1 MEKGKIFVGIILF
14 GSYAYMGNVN
24 GFKRAIDGIVTHIA
38 ELFEP
43 QVPSYILNSDKENE
57 SRMPSY
63 SPSFTGKKSFL
74 YDPKRKC
81 PNKNTTFKCVD
92 KGNNGIIVKTD
103 KCLNCPH
110 MYYVHKEVE

>member
-24 GFKRAIDGIVTHIA
+24 GFRTAIDGIVTHIA

-43 QVPSYILNSDKENE
+43 KVPSYILENE
-57 SRMPSY
+57 SKMPSY

-74 YDPKRKC
+74 TDASKKC
-81 PNKNTTFKCVD
+81 SNKNTTFKCID
-92 KGNNGIIVKTD
+92 KGNNGIITSTD
-103 KCLNCPH
+103 ECLNCGH
-110 MYYVHKEVE
+110 LYYVHK

>member
-43 QVPSYILNSDKENE
+43 QVPSYILNSDKE
-57 SRMPSY
+57 SI
-63 SPSFTGKKSFL
+63 L
-74 YDPKRKC
+74 
-81 PNKNTTFKCVD
+81 
-92 KGNNGIIVKTD
+92 
-103 KCLNCPH
+103 LQ
-110 MYYVHKEVE
+110 